1 MKGERTLNSRHS
13 PDAHLRALARAR
25 AKQEQSFYLSLYAQL
40 ILDEALYKRELTKLQ
55 LDIDEALKNGER
67 NKFYR
72 LSKKY
77 QAFIR

>member
-1 MKGERTLNSRHS
+1 MNSRHS
-13 PDAHLRALARAR
+13 PDAHVRALAR